1 MKARIKKA
9 MKKYLIMILAAA
21 MLAAPVMFSA
31 SVYAQEKGAGGT
43 ETKAAETVKPEKKAV
58 KKTVKHHKKHAKK
71 AHKAKATK
79 APAAAET
86 APAGK

>member
-71 AHKAKATK
+71 G
-79 APAAAET
+79 P
-86 APAGK
+86 